1 MVSFAIETL
10 ARVFRLVV
18 PALLQCFAI
27 KIIRNH
33 ISRRVIT
40 TCKNCTRMDAIQVAS
55 RSQVAFATVTVVVA
69 PVALAILALHMLVDV
84 STRHKI
90 NRRNRSA
97 ISTAENGQVFRSLEH
112 KAVAVTVI
120 LGLVANRLACSVDCT
135 VGGLHNHFRLAVAI
149 VVKDLEL
156 RIMSTRTDVLA
167 KVNAPQAL
175 AVELVGIDK
184 HRTRITRL
192 RVIVCVR
199 RIPLQNQFV
208 FAVAIEVGSTHIVRN
223 VSALFTVRHRLS
235 SRNFK
240 FNRLVGEGIS
250 AVRDRLIQNERQTN
264 LGLFFTIDNGSHRV
278 LGGRCA
284 RSIKVARAGRLTNR
298 GNLLSITI
306 EDKFRRRVVGA
317 QQAPANQHT
326 LAHV

>member
-1 MVSFAIETL
+1 
-10 ARVFRLVV
+10 
-18 PALLQCFAI
+18 
-27 KIIRNH
+27 
-33 ISRRVIT
+33 
-40 TCKNCTRMDAIQVAS
+40 MDAIQVAS

-97 ISTAENGQVFRSLEH
+97 ISTAENGQVFRPLKH
-112 KAVAVTVI
+112 KAVTVTII

-317 QQAPANQHT
+317 QQAPANQHA